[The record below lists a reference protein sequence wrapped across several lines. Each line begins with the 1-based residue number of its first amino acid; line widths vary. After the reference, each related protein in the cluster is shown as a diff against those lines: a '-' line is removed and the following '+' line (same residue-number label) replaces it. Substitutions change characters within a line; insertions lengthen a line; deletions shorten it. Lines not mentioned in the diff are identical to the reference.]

1 MKMKKLMSGFLVGSM
16 LLATVLAG
24 CSNSKEGTPS
34 SATVSGGSSDSGKK
48 IVKVGCKSDVP
59 NFGLMNTEM
68 GEFEGLEIDLAREI
82 CKEIYGDDV
91 EVQFQ
96 AVTAKTRGPLLET
109 GEVDMVSA
117 TFTIT
122 DERKETY
129 NFTQGYYT
137 DHVKL
142 MVQKSSGIEGFTG
155 LDGKNIGV
163 AQSATTKDSI
173 QAAADEAGISVNFSE
188 FASYPEIKSALDSG
202 RVDCFSVD
210 GSILSGYMND
220 TLMLLPE
227 EFAPQEYGIAIAKE
241 NTELAEKADE
251 VITQMKSNGELDEL
265 LEKWG
270 LN

>member
-1 MKMKKLMSGFLVGSM
+1 MKMKKLMSGFLVGGM
-16 LLATVLAG
+16 LLATVMAG
-24 CSNSKEGTPS
+24 CSNTKENTPS
-34 SATVSGGSSDSGKK
+34 SASASDGGSGKK
-48 IVKVGCKSDVP
+48 VVKVGCKSDVP
-59 NFGLMNTEM
+59 NFGLMDTKT
-68 GEFEGLEIDLAREI
+68 GEFEGFEIDLAREI
-82 CKEIYGDDV
+82 CKQIYGDDV

-137 DHVKL
+137 DHIKL
-142 MVQKSSGIEGFTG
+142 MVQKSSGIEDFSG
-155 LDGKNIGV
+155 LDGKTIGV

-173 QAAADEAGISVNFSE
+173 QAAAEEAGISVNFSE

-220 TLMLLPE
+220 TVMLLPE
-227 EFAPQEYGIAIAKE
+227 EFSPQEYGIAIAKE
-241 NTELAEKADE
+241 NMELAQKADE
-251 VITQMKSNGELDEL
+251 TITQMKSNGELDKL